1 MNHEFERPQ
10 TGIPDTKLE
19 DYVLVQT
26 TVVLLGWD
34 SLTFYFATNIQS
46 YMLN

>member
-26 TVVLLGWD
+26 TVLLTGFVLD
-34 SLTFYFATNIQS
+34 SLTFYFVTKYRVIC
-46 YMLN
+46 